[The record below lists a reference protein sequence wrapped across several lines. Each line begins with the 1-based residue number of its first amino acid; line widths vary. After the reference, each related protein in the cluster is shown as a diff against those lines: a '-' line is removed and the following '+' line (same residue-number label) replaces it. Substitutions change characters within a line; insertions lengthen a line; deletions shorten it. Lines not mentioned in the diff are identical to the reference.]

1 MFPCRHCPERFTALS
16 ARGLTQ
22 HHRKCQA
29 FLKHEAEANERRKA
43 TVASNK
49 ARQTKLRIKVEDRN
63 GRSSSAA
70 PGVSFFLIIDKYPDL
85 TGIYRMRSLLDLV

>member
-1 MFPCRHCPERFTALS
+1 MFPCRHCPEHFTALS

-29 FLKHEAEANERRKA
+29 FLKHEAEADERRKA

-49 ARQTKLRIKVEDRN
+49 ARRTKLRVKENRKARLN
-63 GRSSSAA
+63 SAA
-70 PGVSFFLIIDKYPDL
+70 PRVSFFFDNQ
-85 TGIYRMRSLLDLV
+85 

>member
-22 HHRKCQA
+22 HHRKCQD
-29 FLKHEAEANERRKA
+29 FLKHEAKANERRKA

-49 ARQTKLRIKVEDRN
+49 ARQIKLRVKVDNCNARW
-63 GRSSSAA
+63 GSTA
-70 PGVSFFLIIDKYPDL
+70 PGVSFFFHNHKYPD
-85 TGIYRMRSLLDLV
+85 

>member
-43 TVASNK
+43 TVASSK
-49 ARQTKLRIKVEDRN
+49 ARQAKLRVKVEDRKARSGST
-63 GRSSSAA
+63 GR
-70 PGVSFFLIIDKYPDL
+70 GVSFFFIIINILINWHL
-85 TGIYRMRSLLDLV
+85 